1 MAKDIPL
8 AVLLND
14 LVLVGDPVLV
24 PAVDRGRVVHTKDV
38 DLLDLEAG
46 SFDLVDDPSE
56 RAGRVGAGE
65 DVFIHEQAPR

>member
-1 MAKDIPL
+1 MTKDIPL

-24 PAVDRGRVVHTKDV
+24 PAVDRGGVVHAEDV

-46 SFDLVDDPSE
+46 SFDLVDDPPE

-65 DVFIHEQAPR
+65 DVFVHEQAPV

>member
-8 AVLLND
+8 AVLLDD